1 MTSTIEELAERI
13 AALDPTQQEALLHMV
28 AELNLQRGLK
38 ELSNR
43 YRERLAQEGKL
54 DQKADEVLAGLKQSR
69 EKIAVDD
76 YRL

>member
-13 AALDPTQQEALLHMV
+13 AALDPAQQEALLHMV

-43 YRERLAQEGKL
+43 Y
-54 DQKADEVLAGLKQSR
+54 
-69 EKIAVDD
+69 
-76 YRL
+76 

>member
-1 MTSTIEELAERI
+1 MTSLIEELAERI
-13 AALDPTQQEALLHMV
+13 AALDPEQQEALLNKV
-28 AELNLQRGLK
+28 SELNFRKGLK

-54 DQKADEVLAGLKQSR
+54 GQKAEEVLAGLKQMR
-69 EKIAVDD
+69 EKIAADD

>member
-13 AALDPTQQEALLHMV
+13 AALDPAQQEALLHMV

-69 EKIAVDD
+69 KKIAADD